1 MSIASLQCPPPIRQR
16 LAVAPR
22 DYARRDR
29 AIESFEAGRYQEAVR
44 ETLGYLL
51 PGMVI
56 PDLAQESLCFVQGS
70 ARVRVGVEAD
80 TLRLSTTL
88 AALREDSQSTAALR
102 YFLTRLSATGQLFQP
117 RLRGATITLEF
128 CDRLSLLHPS
138 KLAEVLQRLPMEAD
152 SNDGW
157 LQQRFGVD
165 APDREPIAPLSDAE
179 FTQALEI
186 WNTHWSAVDEL
197 MLESR
202 RRRSV
207 RFLDALGS
215 YAANQVRYTLP
226 LFGSVRAR
234 LNESADAYTDKDENP
249 NKRDSALAKC
259 IKEMR
264 QVGVDELRQCL
275 GHAQFAMNPLFEGTP
290 SLLTSMLGAGH
301 RMQTTGE
308 LRSAGRSL
316 EAALEL
322 IADYLYL
329 LADNSWPAEVEA
341 ALRGGLDLVS
351 GKPWREAADVLWN
364 HANQTARIF
373 GSHGEHDRDEDEDGY
388 DDEAPRYDA

>member
-1 MSIASLQCPPPIRQR
+1 MSIASLQCPLPIRHR

-29 AIESFEAGRYQEAVR
+29 AIESYEAGDYLTAVH

-51 PGMVI
+51 PGAEAPVFVDGQM
-56 PDLAQESLCFVQGS
+56 CFVQGS
-70 ARVRVGVEAD
+70 ARVRVHIDDDSLV
-80 TLRLSTTL
+80 LST
-88 AALREDSQSTAALR
+88 ALMALTPTAQSTAALR
-102 YFLTRLSATGQLFQP
+102 YVLTRLSATGQLFQP
-117 RLRGATITLEF
+117 RLHGDIVSLEF
-128 CDRLSLLHPS
+128 RDRLSLLHPS
-138 KLAEVLQRLPMEAD
+138 KLAEVLQRMAMESD

-157 LQQRFGVD
+157 LAHRFGVE
-165 APDREPIAPLSDAE
+165 PSDREPVAPLDEAE
-179 FTQALEI
+179 FARALEI
-186 WNTHWSAVDEL
+186 WNTHWNTVNEL
-197 MLESR
+197 MQESR

-226 LFGSVRAR
+226 LFGSVRAA

-264 QVGVDELRQCL
+264 QVPIDELRACL
-275 GHAQFAMNPLFEGTP
+275 GNARFAINPLHEGTP

-308 LRSAGRSL
+308 LRAVGRSL

-329 LADNSWPAEVEA
+329 LADHSWPSDVES

-351 GKPWREAADVLWN
+351 GKPWREAADALWN
-364 HANQTARIF
+364 HANQTARVF
-373 GSHGEHDRDEDEDGY
+373 GSHGERARDDDEDDADEDEI
-388 DDEAPRYDA
+388 RYDV

>member
-1 MSIASLQCPPPIRQR
+1 MPIVSLLCPEPIRRR
-16 LAVAPR
+16 LAIAPR

-29 AIESFEAGRYQEAVR
+29 AIEAFEAGQYLESVS
-44 ETLGYLL
+44 ETLRYLL
-51 PGMVI
+51 PRLQL
-56 PDLAQESLCFVQGS
+56 PDLSQQPLCFVQGS
-70 ARVRVGVEAD
+70 ARVRLTIDNDV
-80 TLRLSTTL
+80 LRLSTAL

-102 YFLTRLSATGQLFQP
+102 YVLTRLSATGQLFQP
-117 RLRGATITLEF
+117 RLRGSDLTLEF
-128 CDRLSLLHPS
+128 TDRLSLLHPA
-138 KLAEVLQRLPMEAD
+138 KLAEVLQRLPMESD

-157 LQQRFGVD
+157 LQERFGLD
-165 APDREPIAPLSDAE
+165 PLDREPVAELDAE
-179 FTQALEI
+179 EMARALEI
-186 WNTHWSAVDEL
+186 WNSHWAAVDEL
-197 MLESR
+197 MVESR

-234 LNESADAYTDKDENP
+234 LNESADDFTDKDENP
-249 NKRDSALAKC
+249 NKRDSALAKA

-264 QVGVDELRQCL
+264 QVGEAELRQCL
-275 GHAQFAMNPLFEGTP
+275 GHAEFAMNPLYEGTP
-290 SLLTSMLGAGH
+290 SLLTSMLGAGQ

-308 LRSAGRSL
+308 LRATGRSL

-329 LADNSWPAEVEA
+329 LAEHSWPAEVET
-341 ALRGGLDLVS
+341 ALRTGLDLVS

-373 GSHGEHDRDEDEDGY
+373 GSHGEHDREEEEPGY
-388 DDEAPRYDA
+388 GPGSAAYES

>member
-1 MSIASLQCPPPIRQR
+1 MSISSLICPQPIRAR
-16 LAVAPR
+16 LTIAPR

-29 AIESFEAGRYQEAVR
+29 AIESFEAGDYLTAVH

-51 PGMVI
+51 PAAEAPAFADGT
-56 PDLAQESLCFVQGS
+56 LCFVQGS
-70 ARVRVGVEAD
+70 ARVRVQLDGDSLALTTALFRLTPEA
-80 TLRLSTTL
+80 
-88 AALREDSQSTAALR
+88 QSTAVLR
-102 YFLTRLSATGQLFQP
+102 YVLTRLSATGQVFQP
-117 RLRGATITLEF
+117 RLRDDVISLEF
-128 CDRLSLLHPS
+128 RDRLSLLHPS
-138 KLAEVLQRLPMEAD
+138 KLAEAVQRLAMESD

-157 LQQRFGVD
+157 LQQRFGVI
-165 APDREPIAPLSDAE
+165 PTDREPVAPLDDAE
-179 FTQALEI
+179 FARALDI
-186 WNTHWSAVDEL
+186 WTTHWASVDEL

-226 LFGSVRAR
+226 LFGSVRAA

-264 QVGVDELRQCL
+264 QVPIDELRACL
-275 GHAQFAMNPLFEGTP
+275 GNARFAINPLHEGTP

-308 LRSAGRSL
+308 LRAVGRSL

-329 LADNSWPAEVEA
+329 LADHSWPAEVET
-341 ALRGGLDLVS
+341 ALRSGLDLVS
-351 GKPWREAADVLWN
+351 GKPWREAADALWN
-364 HANQTARIF
+364 HANQTARVF
-373 GSHGEHDRDEDEDGY
+373 GSHGERDRDDDEADEDEI
-388 DDEAPRYDA
+388 RYDA

>member
-1 MSIASLQCPPPIRQR
+1 MSIATLQCPAPIRRR

-22 DYARRDR
+22 DYAQRDR
-29 AIESFEAGRYQEAVR
+29 AVESFESGRYLEAVR
-44 ETLGYLL
+44 ESLGYLL
-51 PGMVI
+51 PGVSV
-56 PDLAQESLCFVQGS
+56 PDLAHESLCLVQGS
-70 ARVRVGVEAD
+70 ARVRMHIDGDSLV
-80 TLRLSTTL
+80 LTTAL
-88 AALREDSQSTAALR
+88 AALNPQAQTTAALR

-117 RLRGATITLEF
+117 RLRDGTISLEF
-128 CDRLSLLHPS
+128 RDRLSLLHPL
-138 KLAEVLQRLPMEAD
+138 KLIEVLQRMPMEAD

-157 LQQRFGVD
+157 LVERFGVD
-165 APDREPIAPLSDAE
+165 APDREPITPLSDDE
-179 FTQALEI
+179 FARAQAI
-186 WNTHWSAVDEL
+186 WTGHWSAVDEL

-207 RFLDALGS
+207 RFLDSLGS

-264 QVGVDELRQCL
+264 QVGSDELRRCL
-275 GHAQFAMNPLFEGTP
+275 GHASYAINPLHEGTP
-290 SLLTSMLGAGH
+290 SLLTSMLGGGN

-308 LRSAGRSL
+308 LRAVGRYM

-329 LADNSWPAEVEA
+329 LSDHSWPAEVEA
-341 ALRGGLDLVS
+341 ALRTGLDLVS
-351 GKPWREAADVLWN
+351 GKPWREAADALWN
-364 HANQTARIF
+364 HANQTARVY
-373 GSHGEHDRDEDEDGY
+373 GSHGERDRDDDDDDG
-388 DDEAPRYDA
+388 ESAALYDA

>member
-1 MSIASLQCPPPIRQR
+1 MSIASLQCPQPIRRR
-16 LAVAPR
+16 LTIAPR

-29 AIESFEAGRYQEAVR
+29 AIESFEAGDYMTAVH

-51 PGMVI
+51 PGVDV
-56 PDLAQESLCFVQGS
+56 PDLASGALCFVQGS
-70 ARVRVGVEAD
+70 ARVRVRLEGEELALTTALMSLTAEA
-80 TLRLSTTL
+80 
-88 AALREDSQSTAALR
+88 QSTAALR
-102 YFLTRLSATGQLFQP
+102 YVLTRLSATGQVFQP
-117 RLRGATITLEF
+117 RLRDDTITLEF
-128 CDRLSLLHPS
+128 RERLSLLHPS
-138 KLAEVLQRLPMEAD
+138 KLAEVVQRMAVE
-152 SNDGW
+152 SENNDGW
-157 LQQRFGVD
+157 LQQRFGVG
-165 APDREPIAPLSDAE
+165 APDREPIAALDDAE
-179 FTQALEI
+179 FARALEI
-186 WNTHWSAVDEL
+186 WNSHWAAVDEL

-226 LFGSVRAR
+226 LFGSVRAS

-264 QVGVDELRQCL
+264 QVPVDELRQCL
-275 GHAQFAMNPLFEGTP
+275 GHAGHAINPLHEGTP

-329 LADNSWPAEVEA
+329 LADHSWPSEVEA
-341 ALRGGLDLVS
+341 ALRAGLDLVS

-364 HANQTARIF
+364 HANQTARVF
-373 GSHGEHDRDEDEDGY
+373 GSHGERDRDDDGDGDH
-388 DDEAPRYDA
+388 DDLNRYDA

>member
-1 MSIASLQCPPPIRQR
+1 MSISSLICPQPIRAR
-16 LAVAPR
+16 LTIAPR

-29 AIESFEAGRYQEAVR
+29 AIESFEAGDYLTAVH

-51 PGMVI
+51 PEAEVPVI
-56 PDLAQESLCFVQGS
+56 ADGTLCFVQGS
-70 ARVRVGVEAD
+70 ARVRVQLDGDSLALTTALFRLTPEA
-80 TLRLSTTL
+80 
-88 AALREDSQSTAALR
+88 QSTAVLR
-102 YFLTRLSATGQLFQP
+102 YVLTRLSATGQVFQP
-117 RLRGATITLEF
+117 RLRDDVISLEF
-128 CDRLSLLHPS
+128 RDRLSLLHPS
-138 KLAEVLQRLPMEAD
+138 KLAEAVQRLAMESD

-157 LQQRFGVD
+157 LQQRFGVI
-165 APDREPIAPLSDAE
+165 PTDREPVAPLDDAE
-179 FTQALEI
+179 FARALDI
-186 WNTHWSAVDEL
+186 WTTHWASVDEL

-226 LFGSVRAR
+226 LFGSVRAA

-264 QVGVDELRQCL
+264 QVPVDELRQCL
-275 GHAQFAMNPLFEGTP
+275 GHVQHAINPLHEGTP

-329 LADNSWPAEVEA
+329 LADHSWPTEVES
-341 ALRGGLDLVS
+341 ALRAGLDLIS

-373 GSHGEHDRDEDEDGY
+373 GSHGERDRDDDDDGDG
-388 DDEAPRYDA
+388 DDVVRYDA

>member
-1 MSIASLQCPPPIRQR
+1 
-16 LAVAPR
+16 
-22 DYARRDR
+22 
-29 AIESFEAGRYQEAVR
+29 
-44 ETLGYLL
+44 
-51 PGMVI
+51 
-56 PDLAQESLCFVQGS
+56 
-70 ARVRVGVEAD
+70 VRVELDGGELSLTTALMSLTPEA
-80 TLRLSTTL
+80 
-88 AALREDSQSTAALR
+88 QSTAALR
-102 YFLTRLSATGQLFQP
+102 YVLTRLSATGQLFQP
-117 RLRGATITLEF
+117 RLHEDTIRLEF
-128 CDRLSLLHPS
+128 RERLSLLHPA
-138 KLAEVLQRLPMEAD
+138 KLAEVLQRMAMESD

-157 LQQRFGVD
+157 LAQRFGVG
-165 APDREPIAPLSDAE
+165 APDREPVAPLDEAE
-179 FTQALEI
+179 FARALDI
-186 WNTHWSAVDEL
+186 WTTHWSSVDEL

-215 YAANQVRYTLP
+215 YAANQIRYTLP
-226 LFGSVRAR
+226 LFGSVRAT

-264 QVGVDELRQCL
+264 QIPVDELRQCL
-275 GHAQFAMNPLFEGTP
+275 GHARHAINPLHEGTP

-329 LADNSWPAEVEA
+329 LADHSWPPEVEA
-341 ALRGGLDLVS
+341 ALRAGLDLMS

-373 GSHGEHDRDEDEDGY
+373 GSHGERDRDDDDDGG
-388 DDEAPRYDA
+388 DDDVVRYDA

>member
-1 MSIASLQCPPPIRQR
+1 MSISSLICPQPIRR
-16 LAVAPR
+16 RPAIAPR

-29 AIESFEAGRYQEAVR
+29 AIESFEAGQFLTAVH

-51 PGMVI
+51 PGESI
-56 PDLAQESLCFVQGS
+56 PDLGREALCFVQGS
-70 ARVRVGVEAD
+70 ARVRVRLEGDDLA
-80 TLRLSTTL
+80 LST
-88 AALREDSQSTAALR
+88 ALLSLRPEAQSTAALR
-102 YFLTRLSATGQLFQP
+102 YVLTRLSATGQLFQP
-117 RLRGATITLEF
+117 RLHEDTITLEF
-128 CDRLSLLHPS
+128 RERLSLLHPA
-138 KLAEVLQRLPMEAD
+138 KLAEVVQRMAVESD
-152 SNDGW
+152 NNDGW
-157 LQQRFGVD
+157 LAQRFGVG
-165 APDREPIAPLSDAE
+165 APDREPVTPLDDAE
-179 FTQALEI
+179 FARALEI
-186 WNTHWSAVDEL
+186 WNTHWASVDEL

-215 YAANQVRYTLP
+215 YAANQVRYALP
-226 LFGSVRAR
+226 LFGSVRAA

-264 QVGVDELRQCL
+264 QVPVDELRLCL
-275 GHAQFAMNPLFEGTP
+275 GHACHAMNPLHEGTP
-290 SLLTSMLGAGH
+290 SLLTSMLGGGH

-308 LRSAGRSL
+308 LRAAGRSL

-329 LADNSWPAEVEA
+329 LADHSWPGEVEA
-341 ALRGGLDLVS
+341 ALRAGLDLIS

-364 HANQTARIF
+364 HANQTARTF
-373 GSHGEHDRDEDEDGY
+373 GSHGEHDRD
-388 DDEAPRYDA
+388 DDADAADARYDA

>member
-1 MSIASLQCPPPIRQR
+1 VEL
-16 LAVAPR
+16 
-22 DYARRDR
+22 
-29 AIESFEAGRYQEAVR
+29 
-44 ETLGYLL
+44 
-51 PGMVI
+51 
-56 PDLAQESLCFVQGS
+56 PDLSQQPLCFVQGS
-70 ARVRVGVEAD
+70 ARVRLTINNDE
-80 TLRLSTTL
+80 LRLSTAL

-102 YFLTRLSATGQLFQP
+102 YVLTRLSATGQLFQP
-117 RLRGATITLEF
+117 RLRGSELTLEF
-128 CDRLSLLHPS
+128 SDRLSLLHPA
-138 KLAEVLQRLPMEAD
+138 KLAEVLQRLPMESD

-157 LQQRFGVD
+157 LQERFGLD
-165 APDREPIAPLSDAE
+165 PLDREPVAELDAE
-179 FTQALEI
+179 AMARALEI
-186 WNTHWSAVDEL
+186 WNSHWAAVDEL
-197 MLESR
+197 MVESR

-234 LNESADAYTDKDENP
+234 LNESADDFTDKDENP
-249 NKRDSALAKC
+249 NKRDSALAKA

-264 QVGVDELRQCL
+264 QVSEAELRQCL
-275 GHAQFAMNPLFEGTP
+275 GHAEFAMNPLYEGTP
-290 SLLTSMLGAGH
+290 SLLTSMLGAGQ

-308 LRSAGRSL
+308 LRATGRSL

-329 LADNSWPAEVEA
+329 LAEHSWPVEVET
-341 ALRGGLDLVS
+341 ALRTGLDLVS

-373 GSHGEHDRDEDEDGY
+373 GSHGEHDREEEEPGY
-388 DDEAPRYDA
+388 GPGSAAYES

>member
-1 MSIASLQCPPPIRQR
+1 MSIASLQCPQPIRRR
-16 LAVAPR
+16 LTIAPR

-29 AIESFEAGRYQEAVR
+29 AIESFEAGDYLTAVR

-51 PGMVI
+51 PGAEAPVFADGQM
-56 PDLAQESLCFVQGS
+56 CFVQGS
-70 ARVRVGVEAD
+70 ARVRVQLHGDELA
-80 TLRLSTTL
+80 LTT
-88 AALREDSQSTAALR
+88 ALMALTPQAQSTAALR
-102 YFLTRLSATGQLFQP
+102 YVLTRLSATGQLYQP
-117 RLRGATITLEF
+117 RLHEDTISLEF
-128 CDRLSLLHPS
+128 RERLSLLHPS
-138 KLAEVLQRLPMEAD
+138 KLAEVLQRMAMESD

-157 LQQRFGVD
+157 LAQRFGVD
-165 APDREPIAPLSDAE
+165 APDREPVAELDEAE
-179 FTQALEI
+179 FARALDI
-186 WNTHWSAVDEL
+186 WNTHWASVNEL

-226 LFGSVRAR
+226 LFGSVRAT

-249 NKRDSALAKC
+249 NRRDSALAKC

-264 QVGVDELRQCL
+264 QIPVEELRRCL
-275 GHAQFAMNPLFEGTP
+275 GHARHAINPLHEGTP

-329 LADNSWPAEVEA
+329 LADHSWPSEVES
-341 ALRGGLDLVS
+341 ALRAGLDLVS

-373 GSHGEHDRDEDEDGY
+373 GSHGERDRDDDDGA
-388 DDEAPRYDA
+388 DDDAVRYDA

>member
-1 MSIASLQCPPPIRQR
+1 
-16 LAVAPR
+16 V
-22 DYARRDR
+22 
-29 AIESFEAGRYQEAVR
+29 
-44 ETLGYLL
+44 
-51 PGMVI
+51 
-56 PDLAQESLCFVQGS
+56 
-70 ARVRVGVEAD
+70 RVRLEGEELALTTALMSLTPEA
-80 TLRLSTTL
+80 
-88 AALREDSQSTAALR
+88 QSTAALR
-102 YFLTRLSATGQLFQP
+102 YVLTRLSATGQVFQP
-117 RLRGATITLEF
+117 RLRDDTITLEF
-128 CDRLSLLHPS
+128 RERLSLLHPS
-138 KLAEVLQRLPMEAD
+138 KLAEAVQRMAVE
-152 SNDGW
+152 SENNDGW
-157 LQQRFGVD
+157 LQQRFGVG
-165 APDREPIAPLSDAE
+165 APDREPIAALDDAE
-179 FTQALEI
+179 FARALDI
-186 WNTHWSAVDEL
+186 WNSHWAAVDEL

-226 LFGSVRAR
+226 LFGSVRAS

-264 QVGVDELRQCL
+264 QVPVDELRQCL
-275 GHAQFAMNPLFEGTP
+275 GHAGHAINPLHEGTP

-329 LADNSWPAEVEA
+329 LADHSWPSEVEA
-341 ALRGGLDLVS
+341 ALRAGLDLVS

-364 HANQTARIF
+364 HANQTARVF
-373 GSHGEHDRDEDEDGY
+373 GSHGERDRDDDG
-388 DDEAPRYDA
+388 DDDDLNRYDA

>member
-1 MSIASLQCPPPIRQR
+1 MSIASLQCPQPIRRR
-16 LAVAPR
+16 LTIAPR

-29 AIESFEAGRYQEAVR
+29 AIESFEAGDYLTAVQ
-44 ETLGYLL
+44 ETLCYLL
-51 PGMVI
+51 PGAGAPVFA
-56 PDLAQESLCFVQGS
+56 DGKFCFVQGS
-70 ARVRVGVEAD
+70 ARVRVHLDGDELALTTALMSLTPEA
-80 TLRLSTTL
+80 
-88 AALREDSQSTAALR
+88 QSTAALR
-102 YFLTRLSATGQLFQP
+102 YVLTRLSATGQLYQP
-117 RLRGATITLEF
+117 RLHEDTITLEF
-128 CDRLSLLHPS
+128 RERLSLLHPA
-138 KLAEVLQRLPMEAD
+138 KLAEVLQRMAMESD

-157 LQQRFGVD
+157 LAQRFGVD
-165 APDREPIAPLSDAE
+165 APDREPVAELDEAE
-179 FTQALEI
+179 FARALEI
-186 WNTHWSAVDEL
+186 WNTHWTSVNEL

-215 YAANQVRYTLP
+215 YAANQVRYSLP
-226 LFGSVRAR
+226 LFGSVRAT

-264 QVGVDELRQCL
+264 QVPVEELRRCL
-275 GHAQFAMNPLFEGTP
+275 GHAQHAINPLHEGTP

-329 LADNSWPAEVEA
+329 LADHSWPSEVEA
-341 ALRGGLDLVS
+341 ALRTGLDLIS

-364 HANQTARIF
+364 HANQTARFF
-373 GSHGEHDRDEDEDGY
+373 GSHGERDRDDDDGA
-388 DDEAPRYDA
+388 DDDVVRYDA

>member
-1 MSIASLQCPPPIRQR
+1 MSISSLICPQPIRAR
-16 LAVAPR
+16 LTIAPR

-29 AIESFEAGRYQEAVR
+29 AIESFEAGDYLTAVR

-51 PGMVI
+51 PGADAPVFA
-56 PDLAQESLCFVQGS
+56 DGKLCFVQGS
-70 ARVRVGVEAD
+70 ARVRVQLDGDSLALTTALFRLTPEA
-80 TLRLSTTL
+80 
-88 AALREDSQSTAALR
+88 QSTAVLR
-102 YFLTRLSATGQLFQP
+102 YVLTRLSATGQVFQP
-117 RLRGATITLEF
+117 RLRDDVISLEF
-128 CDRLSLLHPS
+128 RDRLSLLHPS
-138 KLAEVLQRLPMEAD
+138 KLAEAVQRLAMESD

-157 LQQRFGVD
+157 LQHRFGVS
-165 APDREPIAPLSDAE
+165 ATDREPVAPLDDAE
-179 FTQALEI
+179 FARALDI
-186 WNTHWSAVDEL
+186 WTTHWASVDEL

-226 LFGSVRAR
+226 LFGSVRAA

-264 QVGVDELRQCL
+264 QVPVDELRQCL
-275 GHAQFAMNPLFEGTP
+275 GHVQHAINPLHEGTP

-329 LADNSWPAEVEA
+329 LADHSWPTEVEA
-341 ALRGGLDLVS
+341 ALRAGLDLIS

-364 HANQTARIF
+364 HANQTARVY
-373 GSHGEHDRDEDEDGY
+373 GSHGERDRDDDDDGDG
-388 DDEAPRYDA
+388 DDVVRYDA

>member
-1 MSIASLQCPPPIRQR
+1 MSISSLICPPPIRQR
-16 LAVAPR
+16 LTIAPR

-29 AIESFEAGRYQEAVR
+29 AIESFEAGEYLTAIQ

-51 PGMVI
+51 PGAEAPVFA
-56 PDLAQESLCFVQGS
+56 DGKLCFVQGS
-70 ARVRVGVEAD
+70 ARVRVQLDGEELALTTALMSLNPEA
-80 TLRLSTTL
+80 
-88 AALREDSQSTAALR
+88 QSTAALR
-102 YFLTRLSATGQLFQP
+102 YVLTRLSATGQLFQP
-117 RLRGATITLEF
+117 RLHEDTISLEY
-128 CDRLSLLHPS
+128 REKLSLLHPS
-138 KLAEVLQRLPMEAD
+138 KLSEVVQRMAMESD

-157 LQQRFGVD
+157 LAQRFGVG
-165 APDREPIAPLSDAE
+165 APDREPVAPLDDVE
-179 FTQALEI
+179 FARALKI
-186 WNTHWSAVDEL
+186 WTTHWSSVNEL

-226 LFGSVRAR
+226 LFGSVRAA

-259 IKEMR
+259 IKEM
-264 QVGVDELRQCL
+264 QKVPVEELRQCL
-275 GHAQFAMNPLFEGTP
+275 GHAHHAINPLHEGTP

-329 LADNSWPAEVEA
+329 LADHSWPSEVEA
-341 ALRGGLDLVS
+341 ALRAGLDLIS

-364 HANQTARIF
+364 HANQTARTF
-373 GSHGEHDRDEDEDGY
+373 GSHSERDRDDDED
-388 DDEAPRYDA
+388 DDGDMRYDA